1 MKIFSSKYPCGD
13 YIELYIKSKDNYIYY
28 ERNGHIKPLDK
39 PYIVDCGDYSKVYM
53 NHTNIDN
60 VLKIIKEVAGHEV
73 LYSSER

>member
-1 MKIFSSKYPCGD
+1 MKIFSSKYPYRD

-28 ERNGHIKPLDK
+28 ERNGHIKSLDK
-39 PYIVDCGDYSKVYM
+39 PYIVYCGDYFKVYM

-60 VLKIIKEVAGHEV
+60 VLKIIKEVAEHEV